1 MHGTAY
7 RATGIPCSRRTRGAS
22 IGQPGPGQR
31 RAGSR
36 WGPAKS
42 GCGERGDSIPC
53 RGGMPLFGSSAG
65 KSGTP
70 FAARR
75 QTQRAGPARLRRA
88 QPRGTAGTAPAEA
101 FQHPA
106 EGDTQ
111 QVFPPGRC
119 RGLAGAKI
127 RREGTQKSR
136 ANGRPKRGLP
146 PMGGPA
152 GEIFPPFYPLLKN
165 PP

>member
-127 RREGTQKSR
+127 EERERKKAGQM
-136 ANGRPKRGLP
+136 AGRSADCPLWEALP
-146 PMGGPA
+146 A
-152 GEIFPPFYPLLKN
+152 KFFRLFIRS
-165 PP
+165 